1 MRVLGRNDP
10 CWCGSG
16 RKLKHCHVTM
26 GVGRV
31 VPASIARP
39 PYARGLAADRPEA
52 MVKDASTIARM
63 RRTGALAA
71 EILATVADA
80 VRPGITTDDLDQLG
94 HVLAIEA
101 DAYPS
106 PLGYGPKDNL
116 FPKSLCTSV
125 NEEICH
131 GIPGPRVLEEGDII
145 SIDVTVYREG
155 VHGDTCVSVPVGAVD
170 DDARRL
176 IETTREA
183 LAAAIATVAPGQP
196 LRGAGQAIEAVAT
209 REGFG
214 VVRDFVGHG
223 VGTEF
228 HTDPRIPHH
237 DEPRFTTICTPGM
250 TFTIEPM
257 IAERG
262 WQADMLDDGWTA
274 VTTDGSRV
282 AQFEHTLL
290 VTEDRV
296 EILTTPA

>member
-1 MRVLGRNDP
+1 
-10 CWCGSG
+10 
-16 RKLKHCHVTM
+16 M
-26 GVGRV
+26 GVGRI
-31 VPASIARP
+31 VPPHIARP
-39 PYARGLAADRPEA
+39 PYARGLEADRPEA

-71 EILATVADA
+71 EIVAIVADS
-80 VRPGITTDDLDQLG
+80 VRPGISTDDLDQLG
-94 HVLAIEA
+94 HALAVEA

-116 FPKSLCTSV
+116 FPKSICTSV

-131 GIPGPRVLEEGDII
+131 GIPGPRVLDDGDII

-155 VHGDTCVSVPVGAVD
+155 VHGDTCVSVPVGSVD
-170 DDARRL
+170 DDGRRL

-183 LAAAIATVAPGQP
+183 LAAAIATVAPGAQ
-196 LRGAGQAIEAVAT
+196 LRQAGQAIEAVAT

-223 VGTEF
+223 VGAEF
-228 HTDPRIPHH
+228 HADPRVPHY
-237 DEPRFTTICTPGM
+237 DEPRFSVICVPGM

-262 WQADMLDDGWTA
+262 SEADMLDDGWTA
-274 VTTDGSRV
+274 VTVDGSRV
-282 AQFEHTLL
+282 AQFEHTLV
-290 VTEDRV
+290 VTENGVDV
-296 EILTTPA
+296 LTTPA

>member
-26 GVGRV
+26 GVGRS
-31 VPASIARP
+31 VPPTIARP
-39 PYARGLAADRPEA
+39 PYARGLAPDRPEA
-52 MVKDASTIARM
+52 MVKDASTIDRM

-71 EILATVADA
+71 EILATVAA
-80 VRPGITTDDLDQLG
+80 SVRPGITTDELDELG
-94 HVLAIEA
+94 HVLTIEA
-101 DAYPS
+101 EAYPS

-116 FPKSLCTSV
+116 FPKSLCASV

-131 GIPGPRVLEEGDII
+131 GIPGSRTLQDGDIV

-155 VHGDTCVSVPVGAVD
+155 VHGDTCVSVPVGNVD
-170 DDARRL
+170 EDGRRL
-176 IETTREA
+176 IDTTREA

-196 LRGAGQAIEAVAT
+196 LRRAGQAIEAVAT

-228 HTDPRIPHH
+228 HADPKIPHY
-237 DEPRFTTICTPGM
+237 DEPRFSTVCEPGM

-262 WQADMLDDGWTA
+262 WQAEMLDDGWTA
-274 VTTDGSRV
+274 VTVDGSRV

-290 VTEDRV
+290 VTDSGV
-296 EILTTPA
+296 DVLTRPG